1 MMAHSKVNIPR
12 LLLAAD
18 RSSAGKTTVAVGL
31 MSVLSQSGLRVQP
44 FKVGLD
50 YIDPSYH
57 SAVTGRSSRNVDGFL
72 MNERTIRET
81 FLHACAESDI
91 AIIEGVRGLYEG
103 FDSLSDVGSTAQ
115 VAKILKTPVILLV
128 DARSITRSTAAI
140 VLGYKAFDPEVEIQG
155 VILNKIGSP
164 LHARKAAEAIQQ
176 YTGVEVIGQIPRNDS
191 INMTMRHLGLIPAI
205 EGIKR
210 QEGFQQQ
217 LRAIEET
224 IRSSIDVDRMLEI
237 ANSAEFLDG
246 SSPRLFRR
254 RKDDKKSVT
263 IGVAYDEAF
272 NFYYSDMFEL
282 LRLNGAHILYFSP
295 LRDDKLPDVD
305 GVYLGGGYP
314 ELFAKELER
323 NKRMQIAIHEASEA
337 GMPIYAECG
346 GLMYLTESLAYNGK
360 AFKMVGIIPALA
372 DVIYKRIIGYTV
384 GKMISNTIIGPKGT
398 AFRGHE
404 FHYSEVKVLNEN
416 LTFAFKLE
424 RGRGISNG
432 YDGIKIRNTLAS
444 YSHLHPLSYPNL
456 PTNFVKS
463 CSNFKDRNA
472 HKTL

>member
-1 MMAHSKVNIPR
+1 MNIPR
-12 LLLAAD
+12 LLIAAD
-18 RSSAGKTTVAVGL
+18 RSSAGKTIVAVGL
-31 MSVLSQSGLRVQP
+31 MSVLSRSGLKVQP

-57 SAVTGRSSRNVDGFL
+57 SAVAGRSSRNLDGFL
-72 MNERTIRET
+72 MNERAIRET

-103 FDSLSDVGSTAQ
+103 FDSLSDVGSTSQ

-140 VLGYKAFDPEVEIQG
+140 VLGYKAFDPEVKIQG
-155 VILNKIGSP
+155 VILNKIGSSI
-164 LHARKAAEAIQQ
+164 HGIKATEAIQR
-176 YTGVEVIGQIPRNDS
+176 YAGIEVIGQIPRNDS
-191 INMTMRHLGLIPAI
+191 INMTMRHLGLVPAI

-217 LRAIEET
+217 LRTIEDT
-224 IRSSIDVDRMLEI
+224 IRASIDVDRVLEI
-237 ANSAEFLDG
+237 AKNAESLNDG
-246 SSPRLFRR
+246 SPQLFRR
-254 RKDDKKSVT
+254 KESNKKSVT

-272 NFYYSDMFEL
+272 NFYYSDMFDL
-282 LRLNGAHILYFSP
+282 LRLNGAHISYFSP

-314 ELFAKELER
+314 ELFAEELER
-323 NKRMQIAIHEASEA
+323 NKHMRIAINEASET

-346 GLMYLTESLAYNGK
+346 GLMYLTESLANNGK
-360 AFKMVGIIPALA
+360 AFKMVGVIPAHT
-372 DVIYKRIIGYTV
+372 DVVYKRIIGYTV
-384 GKMISNTIIGPKGT
+384 GKTISDTIIGPKGT
-398 AFRGHE
+398 TFRGHE
-404 FHYSEVKVLNEN
+404 FHYSEVKALNEK
-416 LTFAFKLE
+416 LTYAFKLE

-463 CSNFKDRNA
+463 CINFKEKNT
-472 HKTL
+472 HTL

>member
-1 MMAHSKVNIPR
+1 MNIPR
-12 LLLAAD
+12 LLIAAD

-31 MSVLSQSGLRVQP
+31 MSVLSQSGLKVQP

-57 SAVTGRSSRNVDGFL
+57 SAVAGRSSRNLDGFL
-72 MNERTIRET
+72 MNEQAIRET

-103 FDSLSDVGSTAQ
+103 FDSLSDVGSTSQ

-164 LHARKAAEAIQQ
+164 LHGMKATEAIQR

-191 INMTMRHLGLIPAI
+191 INLTMRHLGLVPAI

-217 LRAIEET
+217 LRTIEDT
-224 IRSSIDVDRMLEI
+224 IRASIDVDRVLEI
-237 ANSAEFLDG
+237 AKNAEPLDG
-246 SSPRLFRR
+246 GSPQLFRKR
-254 RKDDKKSVT
+254 EIDTKSVT

-272 NFYYSDMFEL
+272 NFYYSDMFDL
-282 LRLNGAHILYFSP
+282 LRLNGAHISYFSP

-314 ELFAKELER
+314 ELFAKELEC
-323 NKRMQIAIHEASEA
+323 NKRMRIAINEASET

-360 AFKMVGIIPALA
+360 AFKMVGIIPAHA
-372 DVIYKRIIGYTV
+372 DVIYKRVIGYTV
-384 GKMISNTIIGPKGT
+384 GKTISNTIIGPKGT
-398 AFRGHE
+398 VFRGHE
-404 FHYSEVKVLNEN
+404 FHYSEVKALDEK
-416 LTFAFKLE
+416 LTYAFKLE
-424 RGRGISNG
+424 RGKGISNG

-463 CSNFKDRNA
+463 CINFKGKNA
-472 HKTL
+472 HTL